1 MLACVST
8 CDLIV
13 LSLAMGDALAEDMR
27 RRNVDPSNAVA
38 FASLPVVGPVFWLLT
53 RPSLGD

>member
-13 LSLAMGDALAEDMR
+13 LSLCAAPAIAEDMR
-27 RRNVDPSNAVA
+27 RRDVDDANALA
-38 FASLPVVGPVFWLLT
+38 FASVPVLGPACWLLV
-53 RPSLGD
+53 RPSLED